1 MGKFGSTRTEPAHSP
16 WDVASPAFDRSPQHM
31 TNVVTTISLVENL
44 ADPHSEIEFRNLVG
58 LSAQG
63 AADVLLL
70 QRP

>member
-1 MGKFGSTRTEPAHSP
+1 MLRLQLSI
-16 WDVASPAFDRSPQHM
+16 VSPQQM

-44 ADPHSEIEFRNLVG
+44 ADPHSDLEFRNLVG

-63 AADVLLL
+63 AADVLL